1 MVGYFDGMQ
10 HGLVLA
16 TITFIGQNRDLKIAL
31 IVAFVL
37 AAATGMRC
45 TSRMRKRA
53 QEFGLPNWDPRS
65 AIAGLRLTEVLA
77 FACCWIVGAGALLW
91 LKNLP

>member
-1 MVGYFDGMQ
+1 MGHKGI
-10 HGLVLA
+10 LA
-16 TITFIGQNRDLKIAL
+16 IITFTGENRDLKMAL

-37 AAATGMRC
+37 AAAMGMRF

-53 QEFGLPNWDPRS
+53 QESGFPAWDPRS
-65 AIAGLRLTEVLA
+65 VMARLGLTEVLV

-91 LKNLP
+91 LKNLQ